1 MLKARFYFKAKKMGL
16 RPHVNL
22 LQGLMVSAS
31 TSEFVNKLYD
41 IPRALRRLI
50 HSRTWVLNLTSVN
63 TYEVR

>member
-50 HSRTWVLNLTSVN
+50 HSRTWVL
-63 TYEVR
+63 